1 MRIQLWSYNY
11 DPEPSGIA
19 PLSRAWAEAMVERG
33 HHVDV
38 VAAHPHYPEPRWGTR
53 LRPYREIRNG
63 VPVLRLPIWIGR
75 GSPLERIR
83 QELSFTAAQTA
94 ALPALGKPDVLV
106 VVSPCFPAL
115 APAMLNARARRVP
128 WVLWLQDLLPD
139 GAAATG
145 EVKAGPVLRG
155 ARWLERAAYRS
166 AAHIIVISETF
177 RENLLRKQVPASR
190 ITRIY
195 NWATRGVD
203 DAPRA
208 RDSGSPPRLLCMGNI
223 GRSQGLTEVVRA
235 FEADPRLAEYGAR
248 LVLAGTGVA
257 AEEVRAAI
265 TTDRVEM
272 TGLLFHERLEEELQR
287 ATVGVVTQRYEGVE
301 FNVPSKLMNYLA
313 AGLPVLASVR
323 SDSEV
328 ARIIERTGA
337 GWVTDA
343 AEPAQFAANAARV
356 LRDPKDLARR
366 GAAGLAFALRNLT
379 PASAAEQSEQIL
391 VAVASRKKSAS

>member
-19 PLSRAWAEAMVERG
+19 PLSRAWAEAMAERG
-33 HHVDV
+33 HELEV

-53 LRPYREIRNG
+53 LRPYRETRGG
-63 VPVLRLPIWIGR
+63 VPVVRLPIWTGR
-75 GSPLERIR
+75 NTPRERIR
-83 QELSFTAAQTA
+83 QELSFTAAQMA
-94 ALPALGKPDVLV
+94 ALPALGRPDVLV

-115 APAMLNARARRVP
+115 VPAMLNARARRVP

-145 EVKAGPVLRG
+145 EINAGPLLQG
-155 ARWLERAAYRS
+155 ARWLERVAYRS

-177 RENLLRKQVPASR
+177 RENLLRKEVPASR

-208 RDSGSPPRLLCMGNI
+208 RGGGSPPRLLCMGNI
-223 GRSQGLTEVVRA
+223 GRSQGLAEVVRA
-235 FEADPRLAEYGAR
+235 FEAEPRLADRGAR

-257 AEEVRAAI
+257 AEEVSAAI
-265 TTDRVEM
+265 MTDRVEM
-272 TGLLFHERLEEELQR
+272 TGLLFHEQLEEELR
-287 ATVGVVTQRYEGVE
+287 AATLGVVTQRYEGVE

-323 SDSEV
+323 ADSEV
-328 ARIIERTGA
+328 ARIIEATGA

-343 AEPAQFAANAARV
+343 AEPAQFARKAAEV
-356 LRDPKDLARR
+356 LDHSEELARR
-366 GAAGLAFALRNLT
+366 AAAGLAFARRNLT
-379 PASAAEQSEQIL
+379 PASAAEQSERIL
-391 VAVASRKKSAS
+391 AAVAAGERATS